1 MAIQSL
7 NQNVATDTVQFT
19 LPLLD
24 QMRWRD
30 NQYHL
35 IVTDLTAQ
43 LLDHAGGNTNG
54 SRPAHERLARTH
66 AANEQNAVS

>member
-1 MAIQSL
+1 MAIQTL
-7 NQNVATDTVQFT
+7 YINVAADAVEFA

-35 IVTDLTAQ
+35 IVPDLTAQ
-43 LLDHAGGNTNG
+43 LLDHACRHRNRRRTT
-54 SRPAHERLARTH
+54 HERLPGAH
-66 AANEQNAVS
+66 AAHQQDAVP